1 MPDLNSYLRNYT
13 KAPVMYMA
21 AFDGKQQGWPTPLGY
36 PNPNGPFYGY
46 DESERRTSTQMVVLT
61 VGYAATCLIAMHT
74 GQMANKKSDWIASYK
89 ANAGDNWTLRI
100 KNIYGKCRLE

>member
-74 GQMANKKSDWIASYK
+74 GQMANKKAIGSRRTKLTLATTGLCESK
-89 ANAGDNWTLRI
+89 TSMANAA
-100 KNIYGKCRLE
+100 